1 MKKYFVFAFLLILFL
16 TLYIIFNNYIAI
28 YVNIKDV
35 FNYFYIQYHK
45 RLFNSIKC
53 DHYNLSQ
60 IYNNSYNSIKI
71 KHKFD
76 KTLSNLPVCVLGVLV
91 NKKGLE
97 IEKSMLEWLLL
108 EYDVYCVYQKY
119 PGKLYEYPAL
129 RFAQWL
135 SIEFN
140 ISIILYVH
148 TKGAFYP
155 REVQKNIRILW
166 KNEFTE
172 PRKKLY
178 INLLKNNISD
188 ISLPFRHESCTW
200 YNGMFIS
207 NRAFQLKDKID
218 INSNRYY
225 YESLFKND
233 NKSFNYVRFKGVLN
247 DSISGDKVAYGLHI
261 YIKNLKKLA
270 FKNKI
275 KIINN
280 LIIIICFLIFC
291 IYLKKL

>member
-1 MKKYFVFAFLLILFL
+1 
-16 TLYIIFNNYIAI
+16 
-28 YVNIKDV
+28 
-35 FNYFYIQYHK
+35 
-45 RLFNSIKC
+45 
-53 DHYNLSQ
+53 
-60 IYNNSYNSIKI
+60 
-71 KHKFD
+71 
-76 KTLSNLPVCVLGVLV
+76 
-91 NKKGLE
+91 
-97 IEKSMLEWLLL
+97 
-108 EYDVYCVYQKY
+108 
-119 PGKLYEYPAL
+119 
-129 RFAQWL
+129 
-135 SIEFN
+135 
-140 ISIILYVH
+140 
-148 TKGAFYP
+148 
-155 REVQKNIRILW
+155 
-166 KNEFTE
+166 
-172 PRKKLY
+172 
-178 INLLKNNISD
+178 
-188 ISLPFRHESCTW
+188 
-200 YNGMFIS
+200 MFIS